1 MAWTIEIDPRAQRQ
15 FRKLDPTVAKRI
27 WRFLADRVGERDDP
41 RQIGEAL
48 EGSEL
53 GHLWRYRVG
62 DYRVICDIQDQRVV
76 VLVLSVGHRG
86 DIYR

>member
-27 WRFLADRVGERDDP
+27 RRFLGDRVGERDDP